1 MLPMGKQEQA
11 SKGGRILIYLLT
23 MQPDCSNQKQL
34 TQIGIIVN
42 WKMSRLVILY
52 NIHIIESNKVAI
64 ISQIFVEEIP
74 QIKNCWFFS
83 GKIKF

>member
-1 MLPMGKQEQA
+1 MDKQEQA

-42 WKMSRLVILY
+42 WKMRRLVILY
-52 NIHIIESNKVAI
+52 NIHMIRSNIIET
-64 ISQIFVEEIP
+64 ISQIFVE
-74 QIKNCWFFS
+74 
-83 GKIKF
+83 